1 MNPVYLRKFHIAA
14 GIILAVSILIQA
26 GTGLLLSLRFIP
38 LPNGFRL
45 IHWGGG
51 MPGMIYRGL
60 LGCGL
65 LFMVVSGAVVF
76 FKTRKMMKK

>member
-1 MNPVYLRKFHIAA
+1 MSQIHLRKLHITA
-14 GIILAVSILIQA
+14 GIILAVFILTQA
-26 GTGLLLSLRFIP
+26 GTGLLLNYRFISP
-38 LPNGFRL
+38 PNGFRL

-65 LFMVVSGAVVF
+65 LFMVISGAVIF